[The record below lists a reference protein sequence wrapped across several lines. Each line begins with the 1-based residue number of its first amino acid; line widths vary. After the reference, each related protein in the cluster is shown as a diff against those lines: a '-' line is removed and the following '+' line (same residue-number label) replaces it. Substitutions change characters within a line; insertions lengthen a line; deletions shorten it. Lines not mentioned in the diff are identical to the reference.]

1 MTAPRKPK
9 RRYPVEPLTP
19 GEVARLL
26 RQCSTTAP
34 TGIRNRALITVM
46 YRGGLRINEALA
58 LRASDINPD
67 RGTIRV
73 LHGKGDKARTVA
85 IDDGGMAIIQRWAD
99 VRARLPRGPL
109 FCTLAGSPMSD
120 VYVRNMMHRIG
131 RKAGIEKR
139 VHPHGLRH
147 SHAAELA
154 AEGVAVNVIQAQL
167 GHSHL
172 ATTDVYLRHV
182 APAAVIEM
190 GRNRPAWNPEER

>member
-1 MTAPRKPK
+1 LAKPKPK
-9 RRYPVEPLTP
+9 RTFPVEPLTP
-19 GEVARLL
+19 REVARLL

-34 TGIRNRALITVM
+34 TGIRNRALITAM

-58 LRASDINPD
+58 LRVSDVNPD
-67 RGTIRV
+67 RGTMRV

-85 IDDGGMAIIQRWAD
+85 IDDGGMAIIQRWID
-99 VRARLPRGPL
+99 YRERLPRGPL
-109 FCTLAGSPMSD
+109 FCTLAGTSMSD
-120 VYVRNMMHRIG
+120 VYVRNMLHRIG
-131 RKAGIEKR
+131 RKAGIDKR

-154 AEGVAVNVIQAQL
+154 AEGVPVNVIQAQL

-172 ATTDVYLRHV
+172 ATTDTYLRHV

-190 GRNRPAWNPEER
+190 GRHRPAWNPEEQ